1 MALSRYY
8 EPTGY
13 KYMSQFVPK
22 NLEIMDKGLQRA
34 QAKQDKQISKLDE
47 LNSKILKQKALPE
60 FDTKVRD
67 QIVEEVKSFSDE
79 MANTDLTNPEN
90 FRKVNQFVQSM
101 VNDERINKINMGLAS
116 KAKYDKIKEDL
127 LTKKDAYAP
136 ENDRIFMQEYEK
148 YLTQPDGGGKF
159 AIDFIGGKEL
169 IEHNAPSKP
178 ELEKIV
184 DNMKASGY
192 TYDKERGVWKD
203 RHSNT
208 ELSYEDLMDV
218 LKADMYNFKDISA
231 GRQMA
236 RRAKDKGITY
246 EEQFLSEINPIAM
259 ERAYKTSSDTF
270 TSNVSHLLGK
280 KKLDAQDEN
289 LVTQPLTTNLVT
301 HGVTSLIEYDQKVN
315 TLKNSTNPQDVKSAY
330 YMEGNRDKMLN
341 VLMAS
346 GEISKNEMATIKMNY
361 KTIENSPEL
370 IKKMYTAS
378 FPVDILDGDKST
390 DYFKQEL
397 QKLETKKPGYL
408 DNLSKVVVAESLG
421 LNYGNIEKKIDN
433 AIAKGVGTQ
442 KEEILLPNSRQADKK
457 DLGKTLYTL
466 LDNINYDN
474 SDVKSDDN
482 EVFDLKE
489 VSKIANPNSI
499 SMVRENGRI
508 GISFSTIPK
517 GDIPSQNFEI
527 YPKQLTSAFD
537 NFLKSYAT
545 NKEDYAVLREEMNSI
560 NYQPVGRESNYN
572 QMEDMGFDKQEEK
585 EIGSWNIQYPQGV
598 NVQKGVILNN
608 LKEGVL
614 TNEKFLKILDQ
625 FSITNS
631 DKKAIASELGINTET
646 INSRLDKEVIF
657 KSPALAR
664 KFLAE
669 MADEIKFQKSQLEQ

>member
-1 MALSRYY
+1 MASFSRFYNAPNY
-8 EPTGY
+8 QYVP
-13 KYMSQFVPK
+13 QFVEQ
-22 NLEIMDKGLQRA
+22 NLGVLDKALAR
-34 QAKQDKQISKLDE
+34 KQDDYDKQSGLLDQY
-47 LNSKILKQKALPE
+47 KGDILKQDALE
-60 FDTKVRD
+60 GYDTEVRD
-67 QIVEEVKSFSDE
+67 KLVKNVQDFSSS
-79 MANTDLTNPEN
+79 MANLDLTSPEN
-90 FRKVNQFVQSM
+90 KRKVNEYIQGL
-101 VNDERINKINMGLAS
+101 INNEDIKKLNQGLAS

-127 LTKKDAYAP
+127 VTNGKYAS
-136 ENDRIFMQEYEK
+136 ENDREFVKQFES
-148 YLTQPDGGGKF
+148 YLTQSGDNQKF
-159 AIDFIGGKEL
+159 AIDYIGGREL
-169 IEHNAPSKP
+169 IAPDAPSRP
-178 ELEKIV
+178 ELEKLV
-184 DNMKASGY
+184 DNMKADSITKDSVTGEWINRK
-192 TYDKERGVWKD
+192 TDKV
-203 RHSNT
+203 
-208 ELSYEDLMDV
+208 LSYDELMGV
-218 LKADMYNFKDISA
+218 LSSNINSFYQTRE

-236 RRAKDKGITY
+236 RRAEMNGVSFQD
-246 EEQFLSEINPIAM
+246 QFLSEIEPVAQ
-259 ERAYKTSSDTF
+259 ERAYSERSRTTR
-270 TSNVSHLLGK
+270 SNVSHLLGK

-301 HGVTSLIEYDQKVN
+301 HGVTSLIEYDQKIN

-346 GEISKNEMATIKMNY
+346 GEISKNEMAIIKMNY

-378 FPVDILDGDKST
+378 FPMDILDGDKST

-457 DLGKTLYTL
+457 DLAKTLYTL

-489 VSKIANPNSI
+489 VSKIVNPNSI

>member
-1 MALSRYY
+1 MGSFSRFYNAPNY
-8 EPTGY
+8 QYVP
-13 KYMSQFVPK
+13 QFVEQ
-22 NLEIMDKGLQRA
+22 NLGVLDKALAR
-34 QAKQDKQISKLDE
+34 KQDDYDKQSGLLDQY
-47 LNSKILKQKALPE
+47 KGAILKQDALE
-60 FDTKVRD
+60 GYDTEVRD
-67 QIVEEVKSFSDE
+67 KLVKNVQDFSSS
-79 MANTDLTNPEN
+79 MANLDLTSPEN
-90 FRKVNQFVQSM
+90 KRKVNEYIQGL
-101 VNDERINKINMGLAS
+101 INNEDIKKLNQGLAS

-127 LTKKDAYAP
+127 VTNGKYAS
-136 ENDRIFMQEYEK
+136 ENDREFAKQFES
-148 YLTQPDGGGKF
+148 YLTQSGDNQKF
-159 AIDFIGGKEL
+159 AIDYIGGREL
-169 IEHNAPSKP
+169 IAPDAPSRP
-178 ELEKIV
+178 ELEKLV
-184 DNMKASGY
+184 DNMKADSITKDSVTGEWINRK
-192 TYDKERGVWKD
+192 TDKV
-203 RHSNT
+203 
-208 ELSYEDLMDV
+208 LSYDELMGV
-218 LKADMYNFKDISA
+218 LSSNINSFYQTRE

-236 RRAKDKGITY
+236 RRAEMNGVSFQD
-246 EEQFLSEINPIAM
+246 QFLSEIEPVAQ
-259 ERAYKTSSDTF
+259 ERAYSERSRTTR
-270 TSNVSHLLGK
+270 SNVSHLLGK

-301 HGVTSLIEYDQKVN
+301 HGVTSLIEYDQKIN

-545 NKEDYAVLREEMNSI
+545 NKEDYTVLREEMNSI

-631 DKKAIASELGINTET
+631 DKEAIASELGINTET